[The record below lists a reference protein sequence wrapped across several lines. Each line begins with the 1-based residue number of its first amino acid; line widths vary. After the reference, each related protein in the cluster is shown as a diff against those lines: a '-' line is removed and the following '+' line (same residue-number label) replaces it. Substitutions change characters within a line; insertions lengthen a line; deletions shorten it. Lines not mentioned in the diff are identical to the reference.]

1 MKRIITPFP
10 LLMAVCL
17 LFSTQVLPQI
27 HPYVPRID
35 QKIYRIGPNRIRPD
49 YPCGKEVVQTN
60 TDNGFSENIS
70 APVDSV
76 TMTSYFDMQA
86 AYSLG
91 DERLY
96 YWPSDN
102 TMAACA
108 NWSMDVGDHFPN
120 LGIGYNFFNG
130 TQWGSQ
136 PDETIES
143 LVTCGPSLQPLGT
156 NGECLVSGNSYFN
169 FSYGPIYFLK
179 RNPKGSGSWPHYLV
193 PNPTGQP
200 GMWLPRMVTSGS
212 DGMTVN
218 ILALTMY
225 EGYGGIPYNGMYGA
239 LLYIRSTDGG
249 ETWGNWQ
256 QLPGMDTSNYISFGI
271 ETYAW
276 AHPHGDT
283 LCFVVANNVM
293 DAFIMKSTDNGNSWT
308 KTIIYNSP
316 YDRGVYN
323 SSGWFWCPDGSCDV
337 ALDKSGM
344 AHVTFAL
351 EDDKI
356 SGGEVFN
363 QSFANGIVYW
373 NESMPPLGQVLNYS
387 TLLANRQLIGWVT
400 DSIIFYNGY
409 TPGGYFGAIATN
421 PSMAIDNDN
430 NMFIVWMN
438 PTSVWDNEG
447 YILTHI
453 YERTAIITS
462 GSDIWWN
469 DSIIDLTS
477 DPYYHHKECVYPSF
491 SPTTSD
497 DKFFM
502 LFQCDSLAGA
512 YAVYMADGGSDCYN
526 GQASETNNYMTV
538 MSVAKSQVGV
548 GIKENK
554 LNNPGFTV
562 SDNFPNP
569 FRGSTTYIVK
579 TGIAGDICFE
589 IDDLYGQQISVVDK
603 GHYSP
608 GTYNFTV
615 DATNYTPG
623 IYFCTVKLNNVPVTK
638 KMIVD

>member
-1 MKRIITPFP
+1 MKRIITPFS

-17 LFSTQVLPQI
+17 LFSTQVMPQI
-27 HPYVPRID
+27 HQYIPRID
-35 QKIYRIGPNRIRPD
+35 PKIYRIGPNRIGPD
-49 YPCGKEVVQTN
+49 YPCGKEVAQTN
-60 TDNGFSENIS
+60 IGHGFSENKS

-76 TMTSYFDMQA
+76 TMMSYFDMQA
-86 AYSLG
+86 FYSLG

-108 NWSMDVGDHFPN
+108 HWSMDTQGRFLDM
-120 LGIGYNFFNG
+120 GIGYNFFNG

-136 PDETIES
+136 PDGTID
-143 LVTCGPSLQPLGT
+143 LLATCDPSLQPLGT
-156 NGECLVSGNSYFN
+156 NGECLVSGNNSYFN
-169 FSYGPIYFLK
+169 YYSYGPIYFLK
-179 RNPKGSGSWPHYLV
+179 RNPKGSGSWLQYLV
-193 PNPTGQP
+193 PDQTGLS
-200 GMWLPRMVTSGS
+200 GMAYPRMVTSGS

-218 ILALTMY
+218 ILALTVGSYNDMY
-225 EGYGGIPYNGMYGA
+225 NA
-239 LLYIRSTDGG
+239 LLYIRSADGG

-256 QLPGMDTSNYISFGI
+256 QLPGMDTSNYATYGFGT

-283 LCFVVANNVM
+283 LCFVVSSPVM

-316 YDRGVYN
+316 YDWGLYN
-323 SSGWFWCPDGSCDV
+323 STGWFWCPDGSCDV

-356 SGGEVFN
+356 SDGEILH
-363 QSFANGIVYW
+363 QSMANGIAYW
-373 NESMPPLGQVLNYS
+373 NESMPPLGQVLNYD
-387 TLLANRQLIGWVT
+387 TLLAHHQLIGWIT
-400 DSIIFYNGY
+400 DTMVFHNGE

-438 PTSVWDNEG
+438 PTSVGDG
-447 YILTHI
+447 YGYDLTHI

-477 DPYYHHKECVYPSF
+477 NPYYHYKECVYPSL

-502 LFQCDSLAGA
+502 LFQWDDRAGA
-512 YAVYMADGGSDCYN
+512 FAVNVINGAYCYN
-526 GQASETNNYMTV
+526 GQEGETTNCTTV
-538 MSVAKSQVGV
+538 MSVMKNQVGV

-569 FRGSTTYIVK
+569 FRESTTYIVK
-579 TGIAGDICFE
+579 TGIAGDICLE

-603 GHYSP
+603 GHYSS

-623 IYFCTVKLNNVPVTK
+623 IYFFTVKLNNVPVTK